1 MLDLLFS
8 LPPRVWGLLALVMLA
23 PVAVGLVGRVLF
35 CKLALGIAARL
46 AGRAV
51 IVMGLGFGLLATVA
65 TLALVRTGLQE
76 IQRRHL
82 PAVVELAARLAHHQR
97 APRELSFPRELALF
111 RATQPEAGAAI
122 LWGSSCEARCL
133 AIGADPGSVQRVRD
147 WALGE
152 IAHPPAARSLH
163 VVTLDGA
170 MHLVVSAVIRDSTGQ
185 PTGHLLV
192 AMRAGWV
199 ADRALQTA
207 TLLVVMAYALL
218 ASVWW
223 YTRRSVAA
231 MVARRVK
238 QIAGRVR
245 AAQTGDLL
253 LDSPRPDGRDEL
265 SILERAVHTHIV
277 ESVARLRE
285 ADRRTADARALAAR
299 MESTATLAAGVA
311 HDFNNLMTGVMANAE
326 LLKLDVKGNA
336 DAQATIGTMMECA
349 HRGGQLAQQLLAFAR
364 GGRYQTTLVDLNTLV
379 RDTVRVEAHAVTPA
393 TAVGT
398 DLAEDLL
405 MVNGDPVQLSQVISN
420 LHRNAVEALGPAGGG
435 RVTIATRNL
444 QVDGERPPALADFPT
459 GAYVELS
466 VADTGPGMGAETR
479 ERIFEP
485 FFTTKEGGRGMGL
498 AASYG
503 IVTHHGGQVEVASA
517 PGQGTVFHVYLPAM
531 VALRPTAAAAPEQ
544 TPSIKGT
551 ILFVDDEVAILSATR
566 RLLEACG
573 YQVLVAENG
582 AAGVEI
588 ARTAPGPIDVV
599 LLDMRMPGMSGTE
612 AFGPIQDARPD
623 ARVILCSGFELDA
636 TARTLL
642 DRGAVSFVRKPFR
655 IDDLVAT
662 IERAR
667 AARPVGT

>member
-1 MLDLLFS
+1 MIDLLFS
-8 LPPRVWGLLALVMLA
+8 LPPRLWGLLALVMLA
-23 PVAVGLVGRVLF
+23 PVGVGLVGRVLF
-35 CKLALGIAARL
+35 RRLALGLAARL

-65 TLALVRTGLQE
+65 TMALVRTGLQE

-82 PAVVELAARLAHHQR
+82 PAVVELAARLGSHQR
-97 APRELSFPRELALF
+97 TPRELSFPRELALF

-122 LWGSSCEARCL
+122 LWGSSCGTRCL
-133 AIGADPGSVQRVRD
+133 AIAADPGSAEHVRA

-152 IAHPPAARSLH
+152 IAHPPDARALH

-170 MHLVVSAVIRDSTGQ
+170 MHLVVPAVIRDSTGL

-199 ADRALQTA
+199 AGRALQTA

-223 YTRRSVAA
+223 YTRRTIAA

-245 AAQTGDLL
+245 AAQTGDM
-253 LDSPRPDGRDEL
+253 LDSPRADGRDEL
-265 SILERAVHTHIV
+265 SVLERAVHTHIV
-277 ESVARLRE
+277 ESVTRLRE

-364 GGRYQTTLVDLNTLV
+364 GGRYQTDLVDLNSLV
-379 RDTVRVEAHAVTPA
+379 RDTVRVEAHAVPPDTE
-393 TAVGT
+393 VRT
-398 DLAEDLL
+398 DLADDLC

-420 LHRNAVEALGPAGGG
+420 LHRNAVEALGSAGGG
-435 RVTIATRNL
+435 RVTIVTRNV
-444 QVDGERPPALADFPT
+444 QVDGERPPALADHPS
-459 GAYVELS
+459 GDYVELS
-466 VADTGPGMGAETR
+466 VTDTGPGMRAETR

-503 IVTHHGGQVEVASA
+503 IVTHHGGQVEVASM
-517 PGQGTVFHVYLPAM
+517 PGQGTVFRVYLPAV
-531 VALRPTAAAAPEQ
+531 VAPRPAARTEPE
-544 TPSIKGT
+544 PASSAHGT

-573 YQVLVAENG
+573 YQVLIAENG
-582 AAGVEI
+582 AAGVEM
-588 ARTAPGPIDVV
+588 ARSTPGPIDVV

-612 AFGPIQDARPD
+612 AFGPIQEARPD

-636 TARTLL
+636 TARALL

-667 AARPVGT
+667 VARPVGS